1 MELEQYVDKLRHDL
15 AVAARAGGDEAR
27 ELADRL
33 TEPLEASIRLVLL
46 EALSTAA
53 ADNTRDLAPGSV
65 DLRLRGREPSFVV
78 TPPPTDT
85 WSDEPTPVATPTPTD
100 GDEEANARINFRLPE
115 HLKSRIEQAAS
126 QAGLSINSWL
136 IRAATTAVSTDGQ
149 SQQQARRAP
158 RGGDRLT
165 GWVR

>member
-53 ADNTRDLAPGSV
+53 AEITRDLAPGSV

-78 TPPPTDT
+78 TAPPTDT
-85 WSDEPTPVATPTPTD
+85 FVDEPAPVTAAAPAD
-100 GDEEANARINFRLPE
+100 GDEEPNSRINFRLSE
-115 HLKSRIEQAAS
+115 QLKSRIEQAAS

-136 IRAATTAVSTDGQ
+136 IRAATAAVSTDSQ
-149 SQQQARRAP
+149 SQQKPRRAP
-158 RGGDRLT
+158 LGGERLT